1 MTTINFTDTVAL
13 GEVRRTSDGYL
24 VTDARVART
33 GIQTYM
39 GSELGRPD
47 LATVRV
53 YRPESAVFAA
63 DAIRSYAHRPVTLG
77 HRGTVTAKNWR
88 EVTAGITGS
97 EVVRDGEF
105 VRVPLSLMDQAAI
118 DAYDAGVRELS
129 MGYGANLEFADGKT
143 PEGEPY
149 DAIISGM
156 QMNHLALVPQARG
169 GSSLRIGD
177 TGNPEPVNNAQQNG
191 GHQMAGK
198 TIVVDGISIE
208 TTEQGAQALEK
219 VQRQLADAQATAKMA
234 DSDHAKEL
242 AARDVE
248 IQSLKGK
255 VLTDAQIDARVAAR
269 ADLIAVAKTLHDAD
283 YKGKTDAEIRR
294 TAVAV
299 KMGDAAVT
307 GKSDDYVAAAFDMLA
322 TNAGKSG
329 NDPFTAAM
337 RDGKPAPVAGD
348 NGQAAYVARL
358 NDGWKTKQ

>member
-1 MTTINFTDTVAL
+1 MTTINFTDRVPM
-13 GEVRRTSDGYL
+13 GEVRRTADGYL

-33 GIQTYM
+33 GIQVYL

-53 YRPESAVFAA
+53 YRPESAVFAT
-63 DAIRSYAHRPVTLG
+63 DAMKSYAHRPVTLG
-77 HRGTVTAKNWR
+77 HRGTVTAANWR
-88 EVTAGITGS
+88 DVAAGSTGG

-118 DAYDAGVRELS
+118 DAYDAGTRELS
-129 MGYGANLEFADGKT
+129 MGYDANLEFADGKT
-143 PEGEPY
+143 PEGEAY

-169 GSSLRIGD
+169 GQSLRIGD
-177 TGNPEPVNNAQQNG
+177 QGNPEPVNNAQQNG

-219 VQRQLADAQATAKMA
+219 VQRQLADALSTAKMTDA
-234 DSDHAKEL
+234 DHAKEL
-242 AARDVE
+242 AKRDVQ
-248 IQSLKGK
+248 IQELSAK

-269 ADLIAVAKTLHDAD
+269 ADLIATAKTLHDAD
-283 YKGKTDAEIRR
+283 YKGKSDSEIRR
-294 TAVAV
+294 AVVTV
-299 KMGDAAVT
+299 KMGDAAIS
-307 GKSDDYVAAAFDMLA
+307 GKSDDYVAAAFDMLV
-322 TNAGKSG
+322 TNAGKTG
-329 NDPFTAAM
+329 NDAFTAAL
-337 RDGKPAPVAGD
+337 RDGKPAPAAGD

-358 NDGWKTKQ
+358 NDGWKNK